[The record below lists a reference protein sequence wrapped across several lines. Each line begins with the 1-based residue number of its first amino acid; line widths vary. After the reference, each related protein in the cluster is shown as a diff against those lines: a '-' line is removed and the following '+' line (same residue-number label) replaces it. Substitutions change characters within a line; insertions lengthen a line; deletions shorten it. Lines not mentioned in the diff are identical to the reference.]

1 MTQLQKI
8 INFHSKEHLSI
19 DDDLPKAPLAQD
31 KKSQSKKTETKNPS
45 KSAKKQLIVGRIWC

>member
-19 DDDLPKAPLAQD
+19 DDDLPKAPLDQG
-31 KKSQSKKTETKNPS
+31 KKSQSKKTETKNLS
-45 KSAKKQLIVGRIWC
+45 KPAKVQRIVGRIWC